1 MKRFQMPH
9 PPTWAWTLPPLAI
22 IGVVGGKFAVDAVRK
37 RRKEQTPVT
46 AGLRHSVRGAVNRW
60 RNLRG

>member
-1 MKRFQMPH
+1 VKRLQMPN

-22 IGVVGGKFAVDAVRK
+22 IGVVGGKFAVDAIRK
-37 RRKEQTPVT
+37 RRKERTPVT
-46 AGLRHSVRGAVNRW
+46 AGLRHSVGGRLNRW